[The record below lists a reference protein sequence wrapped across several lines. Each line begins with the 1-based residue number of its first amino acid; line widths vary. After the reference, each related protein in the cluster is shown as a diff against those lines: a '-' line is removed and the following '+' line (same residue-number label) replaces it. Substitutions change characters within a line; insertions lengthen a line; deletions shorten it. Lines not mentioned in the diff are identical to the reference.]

1 MKSNVPAEV
10 DTSLTEA
17 LGGETAQD
25 IFTTHLN
32 SGKTYDQLAEWHSDH
47 AAWLAN
53 DARTPDGKAFAAGYA
68 RTADSMLAE
77 LCDLEAAG
85 GKPPTAPEAA
95 TLRDGTPHADP
106 FLAGRGWQAERGVYV
121 RRAAEPD
128 AGYEIEAA

>member
-1 MKSNVPAEV
+1 MKNNIPADI

-25 IFTTHLN
+25 IFTTHLS
-32 SGKTYDQLAEWHSDH
+32 SGKTYDQLAEWHGDH
-47 AAWLAN
+47 AAWLAS

-77 LCDLEAAG
+77 LRDLEAG
-85 GKPPTAPEAA
+85 DGKPTAPEAA
-95 TLRDGTPHADP
+95 SLPDGTPHADP

-121 RRAAEPD
+121 RRDAEPD
-128 AGYEIEAA
+128 TGYEIEAA